1 MSAQGLGS
9 RAIIG
14 EYYAALEQDI
24 GASWVPL
31 VSNEFDVNQAIETY
45 KWLGQS
51 PALREWIGG
60 RLAKTFRENGVSI
73 ENKHFEA
80 TMEVLVSEMR
90 RDKTG
95 QIMIRVRELAQR
107 VNAHWAKLLTPII
120 VNGESTACY
129 DGQFFFDTD
138 HSEHDSGT
146 QDNDLT
152 FAAATGTTPTAGE
165 MADAIMAAVAKLLS
179 YKDDQG
185 EPMNEGAREFLV
197 QVPPSTMGQALAAL
211 GSTVLVQSSTAVA
224 SNVIMAAGSLGGY
237 MFRLAVNSRL
247 TDATKMYLFRTDS
260 PTKALIR
267 QQETAPALDAI
278 AEGSE
283 EEKKNKRH
291 LYMVDTWRNVGYG
304 LWQRAVLTT
313 FT

>member
-14 EYYAALEQDI
+14 EYYAALEADA

-31 VSNEFDVNQAIETY
+31 VSNMFNVDQAIETY

-73 ENKHFEA
+73 SNLHFEA
-80 TMEVLVSEMR
+80 TMEVLVDEIR

-95 QIMIRVRELAQR
+95 QVMIRVRELAQR
-107 VNAHWAKLLTPII
+107 VNSHWAKLLSPLFLL
-120 VNGESTACY
+120 GESTNCY
-129 DGQFFFDTD
+129 DGQYFFDTD
-138 HSEHDSGT
+138 HSEGDSGS
-146 QDNDLT
+146 QSNDVSY
-152 FAAATGTTPTAGE
+152 AAATGTAPTAGE
-165 MADAIMAAVAKLLS
+165 MSEAISAATGKLLG
-179 YKDDQG
+179 YLDDQG
-185 EPMNEGAREFLV
+185 EPMNENAREFLV
-197 QVPPSTMGQALAAL
+197 MVDPTLLKEAAAAL
-211 GSTVLVQSSTAVA
+211 GSQVLVYSATAVG
-224 SNVIMAAGSLGGY
+224 SNTIMAMGSIGGY
-237 MFRLAVNSRL
+237 TYRLAANARL
-247 TDATKMYLFRTDS
+247 ADADKMYLFRTDA
-260 PTKALIR
+260 PTKAFIR
-267 QQETAPALDAI
+267 QQETEPMLEAI

>member
-1 MSAQGLGS
+1 MSAAGLGS

-14 EYYAALEQDI
+14 EYVAALEADM
-24 GASWVPL
+24 GVSWVPL
-31 VSNEFDVNQAIETY
+31 VSNIFDVDQAIETY

-60 RLAKTFRENGVSI
+60 RVAKTFRENGVSI

-95 QIMIRVRELAQR
+95 QVMMRTRELAQR
-107 VNAHWAKLLTPII
+107 VNSHWAKLLSTLII
-120 VNGESTACY
+120 AGKSTACY

-138 HSEHDSGT
+138 HAEHDSGT

-152 FAAATGTTPTAGE
+152 QAAATGTVPTAGE
-165 MADAIMAAVAKLLS
+165 MADAIMAAIVAILGF
-179 YKDDQG
+179 KDDQG
-185 EPMNEGAREFLV
+185 EPMNENAREFLV
-197 QVPPSTMGQALAAL
+197 KVPLALLPQAMAAI
-211 GSTVLVQSSTAVA
+211 GSTILVQSSTLVTG
-224 SNVIMAAGSLGGY
+224 NVIQAMGSLGG
-237 MFRLAVNSRL
+237 FQIRLASNARFSSAVEMF
-247 TDATKMYLFRTDS
+247 TFRTDA

-267 QQETAPALDAI
+267 QQETEPSLEAI

-304 LWQRAVLTT
+304 LWQRAALTT